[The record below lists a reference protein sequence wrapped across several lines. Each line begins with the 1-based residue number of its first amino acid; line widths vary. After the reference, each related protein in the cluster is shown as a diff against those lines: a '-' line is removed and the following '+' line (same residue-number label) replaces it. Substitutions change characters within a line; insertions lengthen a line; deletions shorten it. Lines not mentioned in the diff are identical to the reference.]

1 MKRIIKSAKPL
12 LKKLKIYSNNKNSL
26 KIREF
31 NFSILR
37 RSRRDGR
44 AISCVG
50 EKKWQ
55 KDSPLRGISIPPYV
69 IGF

>member
-1 MKRIIKSAKPL
+1 MIC
-12 LKKLKIYSNNKNSL
+12 
-26 KIREF
+26 
-31 NFSILR
+31 

-55 KDSPLRGISIPPYV
+55 KDSSLRGISIPPYV
-69 IGF
+69 IGFEIHIKRFLQVAMPSKKQVL

>member
-1 MKRIIKSAKPL
+1 MIC
-12 LKKLKIYSNNKNSL
+12 
-26 KIREF
+26 
-31 NFSILR
+31 

-69 IGF
+69 IGFEIHIKRFLQVAMPSKKQVL